1 MLPHRHSNAAGEWN
15 LRTFSVF
22 PPTKR
27 REGWLTASEETAFAQ
42 ADGKGFSAISLMFPS
57 TDAREILTEKARS
70 REILAYSQKHDDQE
84 TRTVAVFI
92 S

>member
-1 MLPHRHSNAAGEWN
+1 MEFAPLVDFSAYQEERRMACLAGRN
-15 LRTFSVF
+15 RLRAGG
-22 PPTKR
+22 R
-27 REGWLTASEETAFAQ
+27 
-42 ADGKGFSAISLMFPS
+42 KGFSGIPLMFPS